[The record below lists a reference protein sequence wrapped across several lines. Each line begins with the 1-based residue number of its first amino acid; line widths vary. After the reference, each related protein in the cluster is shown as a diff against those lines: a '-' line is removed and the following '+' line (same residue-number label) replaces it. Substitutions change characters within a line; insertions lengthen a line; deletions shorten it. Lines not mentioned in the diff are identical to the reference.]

1 MARRPFKHGR
11 IYTGPYESWI
21 FGDGSKYAVAPD
33 DPNEKK
39 ALVGVGEW
47 KQDLRRIPVHDRLP
61 RGLDPFK
68 EAAEEDQPDERRV
81 RVTAAIASP
90 PNRLRRKLK
99 FLPLV
104 FWRKDRQHLAS
115 APWDGLEEIADNLG
129 EENFTGPDLDDEAGS
144 ITGHR
149 NPALLRVNIPIS
161 FESFNPEFD
170 PKRNVPVRNLPAVEA
185 KLSEAGKKL
194 VVVGVLDDGLPFAHG
209 NFLGADNA
217 TRVDFCWIQGAKR
230 DGPSGIAFGAEV
242 TGETIDELRWRYSGN
257 ADGRPAHSSAAITD
271 EDAVYADPD
280 AMAVSDDEE
289 IGRNIF
295 RNYTHGA
302 HVMDRAAGFRAGDKN
317 HEDRDLVRVIGV
329 QLPRGS
335 LRDTSGF
342 GKDVFILAGV
352 HYVLDRAERIA
363 AKYGAEQVKVLIN
376 VSLGITGGPKNGR
389 YQLERALDDLVDA
402 YSTSPDAGGVDRLG
416 EIDIALP
423 TGNNYAS
430 RLSAELAVP
439 AAGNIAEIGWRIQAN
454 DRTPNYVEM
463 WLTEPGGA
471 SLEDIEGDL
480 NLVLVTPS
488 GDELRMSAPEHAP
501 TLVAGPVVLNGKT
514 IGQISIDRY
523 AGLIRYMAVIAPT
536 DHEATWQTRNA
547 PNAPAGLWT
556 LRLERPSGAQVFTLG
571 ATIHCLIQRD
581 EDPAG
586 THNGGRQSY
595 FDIPARIID
604 DPGAYQPYNARGRR
618 IAQATGNPISGYWT
632 INGWATR
639 DSGAQ
644 LQHRLAIAGFAAGR
658 DPNGTAHVV
667 EPALY
672 SAAGRRLAD
681 TDPRVDYALMS
692 DRSVTLAGVAGAGS
706 RTGATT
712 VLVGTSSAAPAYVRA
727 RVLEALSG
735 IAPSPLPPQTERLGQ
750 PLDLVRR

>member
-11 IYTGPYESWI
+11 IYTGPYELWI
-21 FGDGSKYAVAPD
+21 FGDGAKYAVAPD
-33 DPNEKK
+33 DPDEKQ

-47 KQDLRRIPVHDRLP
+47 KHDLRRIPVHDLLP
-61 RGLDPFK
+61 RGLDPFE
-68 EAAEEDQPDERRV
+68 EAGEDDQPDERRV

-90 PNRLRRKLK
+90 PDRLRDKLK

-104 FWRKDRQHLAS
+104 FWRKDRRHLAS
-115 APWDGLEEIADNLG
+115 APWDGLEDVADTLS
-129 EENFTGPDLDDEAGS
+129 EENFTGPDLEEEAG
-144 ITGHR
+144 GEHHR
-149 NPALLRVNIPIS
+149 NAALLRVNIPIS

-170 PKRNVPVRNLPAVEA
+170 PERDAPVRKLPAVET
-185 KLSEAGKKL
+185 KLAEAGKEL
-194 VVVGVLDDGLPFAHG
+194 VVIGVIDDGLPFAHG
-209 NFLGADNA
+209 NFLGTDNA
-217 TRVDFCWIQGAKR
+217 TRVDFCWIQGARR
-230 DGPSGIAFGAEV
+230 DGPSEVAFGAEV
-242 TGETIDELRWRYSGN
+242 TGETIDELRWRHSEN
-257 ADGRPAHSSAAITD
+257 AGSRPAHSSAAQTD

-280 AMAVSDDEE
+280 AMAVSNDEE

-302 HVMDRAAGFRAGDKN
+302 HVMDRAAGFRTGDN
-317 HEDRDLVRVIGV
+317 SHEDGDLVRVVGV
-329 QLPRGS
+329 QLPRGA

-363 AKYGAEQVKVLIN
+363 AEYGAERVRVLVN

-389 YQLERALDDLVDA
+389 YQLERALDDLADA
-402 YSTSPDAGGVDRLG
+402 YSSSPDTDGIDRLG
-416 EIDIALP
+416 EISITLP

-430 RLSAELAVP
+430 QLSAELAVP
-439 AAGNIAEIGWRIQAN
+439 IAGNFTEIGWRIQTN

-463 WLTEPGGA
+463 WLDDPGDA
-471 SLEDIEGDL
+471 SLEDIEADL
-480 NLVLVTPS
+480 GLVLVTPA
-488 GDELRMSAPEHAP
+488 GEELRMSAPERAP
-501 TLVAGPVVLNGKT
+501 TLTASPVVLDGET
-514 IGQISIDRY
+514 IGQMSIDRY

-536 DHEATWQTRNA
+536 EHEATWQTAEA

-556 LRLERPSGAQVFTLG
+556 LKLERPLGAQIFTAG
-571 ATIHCLIQRD
+571 ETIHCLIQRD

-595 FDIPARIID
+595 FDIPARFID
-604 DPGAYQPYNARGRR
+604 DPEAYRPYNERGRR

-639 DSGAQ
+639 GSDAQ
-644 LQHRLAIAGFAAGR
+644 ARHRLAIAGFTAGR
-658 DPNGTAHVV
+658 KPDGTTRVV

-672 SAAGRRLAD
+672 SAAGHRSAN

-692 DRSVTLAGVAGAGS
+692 DRSVALAGVAGAGS

-712 VLVGTSSAAPAYVRA
+712 VLVGTSSAAPAYIRA

-735 IAPSPLPPQTERLGQ
+735 VAPSPLDPQTERLGQ